1 MRTLKEEEVYLQDYA
16 DEVEACERIGH
27 FLEEVYTRKRV
38 HSSLGYQ
45 TPAEFEAAYYER
57 THCRGRKDEA

>member
-1 MRTLKEEEVYLQDYA
+1 
-16 DEVEACERIGH
+16 IGH

-57 THCRGRKDEA
+57 SWVGSGKDAVSADRQPKKKTHPKNRRRQGGSS